1 MTNRQL
7 RQTFKFYINNSNKEQ
22 LSRKVN
28 DLVKEVK
35 YNKNVKSEVY
45 AALVVNSFKQCY
57 KIVVKNNYL
66 AKDDTIIVS
75 VFEEALV
82 EAIEKWDE
90 NRSQFITFLYI
101 HFQRMVNNQIVAQRR
116 IWKRKETL
124 KQNDYFQNN
133 FSGFTLDKIGMK
145 SLVNTLKITKQEK
158 QVLWYSYLGYSF
170 NEISKKLNISN
181 WKYYKIINGL
191 QNQLNIL
198 DFV

>member
-22 LSRKVN
+22 LNRKVN
-28 DLVKEVK
+28 DLAKEVK
-35 YNKNVKSEVY
+35 NNKNVKSDVY

-66 AKDDTIIVS
+66 AKDDTVIIS
-75 VFEEALV
+75 VFEEALI

-116 IWKRKETL
+116 IWKRRETWTP
-124 KQNDYFQNN
+124 
-133 FSGFTLDKIGMK
+133 G
-145 SLVNTLKITKQEK
+145 
-158 QVLWYSYLGYSF
+158 
-170 NEISKKLNISN
+170 
-181 WKYYKIINGL
+181 
-191 QNQLNIL
+191 
-198 DFV
+198 

>member
-22 LSRKVN
+22 LNRKVN
-28 DLVKEVK
+28 DLAKEVK
-35 YNKNVKSEVY
+35 NNKNVKSDVY

-66 AKDDTIIVS
+66 AKDDTVIIS
-75 VFEEALV
+75 VFEEALI

-116 IWKRKETL
+116 IWKRRETL
-124 KQNDYFQNN
+124 KQNDYFQDN

-145 SLVNTLKITKQEK
+145 SLVNTWKITKQEK

>member
-28 DLVKEVK
+28 DLAKEVK
-35 YNKNVKSEVY
+35 NNKNVKSDVY

-66 AKDDTIIVS
+66 AKDDTVIIS
-75 VFEEALV
+75 VFEEALI

>member
-22 LSRKVN
+22 LNRKVN
-28 DLVKEVK
+28 DLAKEVK
-35 YNKNVKSEVY
+35 NNKNVKSDVY

>member
-22 LSRKVN
+22 LNRKVN
-28 DLVKEVK
+28 DLAKEVK
-35 YNKNVKSEVY
+35 NNKNVKSDVY

-66 AKDDTIIVS
+66 AKDDTVIIS
-75 VFEEALV
+75 VFEEALI

-116 IWKRKETL
+116 IWKRRETL
-124 KQNDYFQNN
+124 KQNDYFQDN
-133 FSGFTLDKIGMK
+133 FSCFILDKIGMK

>member
-45 AALVVNSFKQCY
+45 AALMVNSFKQCY

>member
-22 LSRKVN
+22 LNRKVN
-28 DLVKEVK
+28 DLAKEVK
-35 YNKNVKSEVY
+35 NNKNVKSDVY

-66 AKDDTIIVS
+66 AKDDTIIIS
-75 VFEEALV
+75 VFEEALI

-116 IWKRKETL
+116 IWKRRETL
-124 KQNDYFQNN
+124 KQNDYFQDN
-133 FSGFTLDKIGMK
+133 FSGFIPDKIGMK

>member
-22 LSRKVN
+22 LNRKVN
-28 DLVKEVK
+28 DLAKEVK
-35 YNKNVKSEVY
+35 NNKNVKSDVY

-66 AKDDTIIVS
+66 AKDDTVIIS
-75 VFEEALV
+75 VFEEALI

-116 IWKRKETL
+116 IWKRRETL
-124 KQNDYFQNN
+124 KQNDYFQDN
-133 FSGFTLDKIGMK
+133 FSGFTPDKIGMK

>member
-22 LSRKVN
+22 LNRKVN
-28 DLVKEVK
+28 DLAKEVK
-35 YNKNVKSEVY
+35 NNKNVKSDVY

-66 AKDDTIIVS
+66 AKDDTVIIS
-75 VFEEALV
+75 VFEEALI

-116 IWKRKETL
+116 IWKRRETL
-124 KQNDYFQNN
+124 KQNDYFQDN
-133 FSGFTLDKIGMK
+133 FSGFIPDKIGMK

>member
-22 LSRKVN
+22 LNRKVN
-28 DLVKEVK
+28 DLAKEVK
-35 YNKNVKSEVY
+35 NNKNVKSDVY

-66 AKDDTIIVS
+66 AKDDTVIIS
-75 VFEEALV
+75 VFEEALI

-116 IWKRKETL
+116 IWKRRETL
-124 KQNDYFQNN
+124 KQNDYFQDN
-133 FSGFTLDKIGMK
+133 FSDFIPDKIGMK

>member
-22 LSRKVN
+22 LNRKVN
-28 DLVKEVK
+28 DLAKEVK
-35 YNKNVKSEVY
+35 NNKNVKSDVY

-66 AKDDTIIVS
+66 AKDDTVIIS
-75 VFEEALV
+75 VFEEALI

-116 IWKRKETL
+116 IWKRRETL
-124 KQNDYFQNN
+124 KQNDYFQDN
-133 FSGFTLDKIGMK
+133 FSGFIPDKIGMK
-145 SLVNTLKITKQEK
+145 LLVNTLKITKQEK

>member
-22 LSRKVN
+22 LNRKVN
-28 DLVKEVK
+28 DLAKEVK
-35 YNKNVKSEVY
+35 NNKNVKSDVY

-66 AKDDTIIVS
+66 AKDDTVIIS
-75 VFEEALV
+75 VFEEALI

-116 IWKRKETL
+116 IWKRRETL
-124 KQNDYFQNN
+124 KQNDYFQDN